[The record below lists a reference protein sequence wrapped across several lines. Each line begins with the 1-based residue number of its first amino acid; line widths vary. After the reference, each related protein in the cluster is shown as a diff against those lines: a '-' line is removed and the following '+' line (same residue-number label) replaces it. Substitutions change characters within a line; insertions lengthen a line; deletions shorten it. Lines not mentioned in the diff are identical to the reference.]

1 VPPQVGPFFETA
13 RRQVEHA
20 QRRMLRERKRDAP
33 RNAGNVISVRDYH
46 RSSGERRHNEGG
58 MTDEPVPPEKPLA

>member
-1 VPPQVGPFFETA
+1 
-13 RRQVEHA
+13 
-20 QRRMLRERKRDAP
+20 MLRERKRDAP